1 VGKSE
6 VRKTAALNQ
15 IKRVNLNRKSTRILP
30 NLSPV
35 KVAKDECLEL
45 EQNFMVMIVMTSSEC
60 CSATLMVRPRQD
72 LLHNG

>member
-15 IKRVNLNRKSTRILP
+15 IKRVNLNLKSTRILP

-45 EQNFMVMIVMTSSEC
+45 EQNFMVMIISEC
-60 CSATLMVRPRQD
+60 CSATLLVRPRQD

>member
-1 VGKSE
+1 MGKSE

-15 IKRVNLNRKSTRILP
+15 IKRVNLNLKSTRILP

-45 EQNFMVMIVMTSSEC
+45 EQNFMVMIISEC
-60 CSATLMVRPRQD
+60 CSATLLVRPRQD